1 MTNAQNI
8 EHLFQEAFDLHRNG
22 NLATAERLYTE
33 ILQINSDHLNALVN
47 IGAILIDLGRPAEA
61 ARYLEHAVQ
70 CTPDD
75 TDALNNLGNAL
86 QKAGRPEEA
95 LDCFEKA
102 YNGAPDNA
110 AILSNLGRA
119 FLRAGAYDRGLKF
132 MGQAMAADPD
142 NNALKVIDALAL
154 PMIPN
159 SLDHLTAARKRIEQK
174 IKALAG
180 ADIRL
185 MDPANEVG
193 ATNFALSYHGEDD
206 RHLQEQL
213 AEIYLKAC
221 PELAYTAPHIDKP
234 SSQDRIKIGFI
245 SAHLGSHTIGK
256 LNKALLVGLDQTK
269 FETHVFCPGSDK
281 SGQDAIID
289 EIAAQV
295 DHIYFPPPLLT
306 NTRQCVADAEL
317 DLLYYLDIGM
327 EPLTYFLAFSR
338 LAKIQCV
345 TVGHPVTTG
354 IPTIDYF
361 ISSKWVE
368 PENAD
373 DHYSEKLIK
382 LDAFFADY
390 QYPNF
395 PKLTKG
401 RSDFGLK
408 DGATLYLCPQ
418 SLFKFHPSFD
428 KILAGILKGDPKAEI
443 ILLAG
448 PQKHWSELLES
459 RFEISLS
466 DATERVTILPRQ
478 SGADFI
484 QLLSLADIFLDTPHF
499 SGGNTSYEA
508 FALGKAIVTMPGE
521 FMRSR
526 VTAGLYQMMEIN
538 GLIAKTSEDYIR
550 IALYFGLD
558 TGSREQIEA
567 RIRAARGTIFDTN
580 SALRTHE
587 TFFLEAAGNR
597 EQ

>member
-110 AILSNLGRA
+110 EILSNLGRA

-206 RHLQEQL
+206 RH
-213 AEIYLKAC
+213 
-221 PELAYTAPHIDKP
+221 
-234 SSQDRIKIGFI
+234 
-245 SAHLGSHTIGK
+245 
-256 LNKALLVGLDQTK
+256 
-269 FETHVFCPGSDK
+269 
-281 SGQDAIID
+281 
-289 EIAAQV
+289 
-295 DHIYFPPPLLT
+295 
-306 NTRQCVADAEL
+306 
-317 DLLYYLDIGM
+317 
-327 EPLTYFLAFSR
+327 
-338 LAKIQCV
+338 
-345 TVGHPVTTG
+345 
-354 IPTIDYF
+354 
-361 ISSKWVE
+361 
-368 PENAD
+368 
-373 DHYSEKLIK
+373 
-382 LDAFFADY
+382 
-390 QYPNF
+390 
-395 PKLTKG
+395 
-401 RSDFGLK
+401 
-408 DGATLYLCPQ
+408 
-418 SLFKFHPSFD
+418 
-428 KILAGILKGDPKAEI
+428 
-443 ILLAG
+443 
-448 PQKHWSELLES
+448 
-459 RFEISLS
+459 
-466 DATERVTILPRQ
+466 
-478 SGADFI
+478 
-484 QLLSLADIFLDTPHF
+484 
-499 SGGNTSYEA
+499 
-508 FALGKAIVTMPGE
+508 
-521 FMRSR
+521 
-526 VTAGLYQMMEIN
+526 
-538 GLIAKTSEDYIR
+538 
-550 IALYFGLD
+550 
-558 TGSREQIEA
+558 
-567 RIRAARGTIFDTN
+567 
-580 SALRTHE
+580 
-587 TFFLEAAGNR
+587 
-597 EQ
+597 